1 MKEQILKI
9 ITPIKDFWAAQS
21 RQRKLIIIGA
31 ATGIIIV
38 AIIIVAILNYTDY
51 EVLYSGLENA
61 EAAEIYSE
69 IEGMGIEVKLTSGGT
84 ISVPKEKTDMLY
96 AELAAR
102 GYPKNSMNYSIFT
115 SNVNLFS
122 TDFERREYSRMQSQE
137 RLGQIIKNYDGVL
150 DAAVTLNIPET
161 KNTVISSVKAVPS
174 ASVSVTLRDGMSLAP
189 TQITGIQNLVAAAV
203 TGLEPDSVV
212 ILDGDLNFITADSL
226 AGSGDNL
233 NIERQKLIFKQQYE
247 ETFKSAI
254 IELLGPGYGEENVK
268 VAVNAD
274 LNYDKQVSELTEYRP
289 SHDDGSG
296 MVQHED
302 HENSSGATNGD
313 GDIVGVETNADDTYP
328 TGDVGS
334 SSVWSNSSSSV
345 SYLVTT
351 LKQQTEK
358 AGFSVNDLTV
368 SVMIYNDTGFLS
380 DDTKAELTSVCAR
393 ATGVVESRVNVSS
406 LPKFGTTPTISPSGT
421 GYPFN
426 WSRQVYFVVMAVIL
440 ALIIVMLFVYVNIS
454 GKAKKKRRAYEKH
467 LAQLRKTYAEKSN
480 PYNIDVEDANV
491 ASLVDRADVETR
503 EEAIRREIEEFAHQ
517 NPAMVAQLIKS
528 WIREDDGDNDG

>member
-9 ITPIKDFWAAQS
+9 ITPIKDFWAAQD
-21 RQRKLIIIGA
+21 RKKKLLIIGGA
-31 ATGIIIV
+31 AGIVVAAIIV
-38 AIIIVAILNYTDY
+38 VAILNYTDY
-51 EVLYSGLENA
+51 EVLYSGLEA
-61 EAAEIYSE
+61 SEAAEIYSE
-69 IEGMGIEVKLTSGGT
+69 IETMGIEVKLTSGGT
-84 ISVPKEKTDMLY
+84 ISVPKEEANTLY

-115 SNVNLFS
+115 DNVSLFS
-122 TDFERREYSRMQSQE
+122 TDFERREYARMQSQE

-161 KNTVISSVKAVPS
+161 KNTVISSSKATPS

-189 TQITGIQNLVAAAV
+189 TQISGIQNIVAAAV
-203 TGLEPDSVV
+203 TGLDPDSVV
-212 ILDGDLNFITADSL
+212 IIDGDLNYITADNAL
-226 AGSGDNL
+226 DIGDNL
-233 NIERQKLIFKQQYE
+233 NVERQKLIFKQQYE
-247 ETFKSAI
+247 ETFRLAI
-254 IELLGPGYGEENVK
+254 IDLLGPGYGEENVK

-302 HENSSGATNGD
+302 HSNSSGATNGD

-334 SSVWSNSSSSV
+334 SSVWSESSSSV

-358 AGFSVNDLTV
+358 AGFSVDDLTV
-368 SVMIYNDTGFLS
+368 SVMIYTDTGFLS
-380 DDTKAELTSVCAR
+380 DDMKAELTSVVAR
-393 ATGVVESRVNVSS
+393 ATGVYEERVSVSS
-406 LPKFGTTPTISPSGT
+406 LSKFGTTPVIGPSTT

-426 WSRQVYFVVMAVIL
+426 WSRQLYFVVMAAIL
-440 ALIIVMLFVYVNIS
+440 AFIIVLLFVYINLS
-454 GKAKKKRRAYEKH
+454 GKVKKKQRAYDKRI
-467 LAQLRKTYAEKSN
+467 AKLRKAYQAQKMAYGIPEED
-480 PYNIDVEDANV
+480 PNIP
-491 ASLVDRADVETR
+491 SLVARSEVETR
-503 EEAIRREIEEFAHQ
+503 EEAIKREIEEFAHQ

-528 WIREDDGDNDG
+528 WIREEGNGDG